1 MRNEA
6 ETKEAETKN
15 SIPETVSNQGLKHE
29 KEYDCG
35 VSECTILAKTQEMN
49 KKSFKMDLWESFTI
63 GRRAQCLFWGTVQP
77 HSWKQSH
84 K

>member
-1 MRNEA
+1 MRKEA

-49 KKSFKMDLWESFTI
+49 KKSFKMDL
-63 GRRAQCLFWGTVQP
+63 
-77 HSWKQSH
+77 
-84 K
+84 